1 MIFEPTITKEKINV
15 LPICTFTGNIIV
27 VTSKEQLENS
37 IQELKKEKILG
48 FDTETKPSFAKG
60 VINKVALMQIS
71 TESTCYLFR
80 LNKIG
85 LPMELERLLKNK
97 KIKKIGL
104 SLRDDFSALNKR
116 KVFCP
121 ESFVD
126 LQKIVAN
133 YGISDL
139 SLQKIYAI
147 LFGEKIS
154 KSQRLS
160 NWEAETLTDA
170 QQHYAALDAWATRR
184 IYLKLMEMEMET
196 PTVPETKNLPIN

>member
-27 VTSKEQLENS
+27 VTSKEQLEDS
-37 IQELKKEKILG
+37 IQELKKETILG

-60 VINKVALMQIS
+60 VINKVALMQIA
-71 TESTCYLFR
+71 TENTCYLFR

-121 ESFVD
+121 ESFID

-160 NWEAETLTDA
+160 NWEAETLSEA

-184 IYLKLMEMEMET
+184 IYLKLMEM